1 MEKKTLP
8 KWAKITIIVVCSL
21 VGVFVLG
28 MGAFHVGMHLSW
40 LQLEVAVD
48 EMETENISISQYNET
63 NGTKLYHFDNSENS
77 IARYLDGKII
87 GISENSTVN
96 GQDVK
101 ILVLFCDNTYNYRF
115 SAFDE
120 FDAKSTDFTSHT
132 FEETQV
138 SVTVFN
144 GKTYVHFVAQNY
156 EYKLVIN
163 STETN
168 AWQDVLSELFA

>member
-21 VGVFVLG
+21 VGAFALG
-28 MGAFHVGMHLSW
+28 VGAFHLGMHLSW
-40 LQLEVAVD
+40 MQLEVAVD
-48 EMETENISISQYNET
+48 DMETENISISQYNET

-87 GISENSTVN
+87 GISEQSNVN

-115 SAFDE
+115 PAFDE
-120 FDAKSTDFTSHT
+120 FNPISTDFTSHT
-132 FEETQV
+132 FEEIRV
-138 SVTVFN
+138 SVTVFE
-144 GKTYVHFVAQNY
+144 GKTYVHFVEQNY

-163 STETN
+163 STETDL
-168 AWQDVLSELFA
+168 WQDILSKLLA